1 VVGLLDGRVALVSG
15 ASRGIGRAIATTFA
29 TQGADVCLVATN
41 VALLAEVAAECEQ
54 LGVRT
59 ITQPTDVTDADAC
72 GRAVAMARESLGGLD
87 ILVNSASVYTAAPFL
102 EHTIADFQR
111 MMDVNVFGTVQLM
124 QAALPGMIAQ
134 GYGRIVNISSTA
146 GKWASRNRSAYLV
159 SKHALVG
166 LTRAVA
172 IETARQGVT
181 VNAICPG
188 PVETDMLDELVAA
201 RARIE
206 NASPDAIWAELR
218 AGPAIGRV
226 LQPVEVA
233 DLTAY
238 LASEQAGGM
247 TGQSLALDG
256 GILFV

>member
-1 VVGLLDGRVALVSG
+1 VGMLDGRVALVTG

-29 TQGADVCLVATN
+29 AQGADVCLVATN
-41 VALLAEVAAECEQ
+41 AALLAEVAAECELQ
-54 LGVRT
+54 GARTVLLAADVSDAGAGV
-59 ITQPTDVTDADAC
+59 Q
-72 GRAVAMARESLGGLD
+72 AVDLARGSLGGLD
-87 ILVNSASVYTAAPFL
+87 ILVNAASVYTAAPFL
-102 EHTIADFQR
+102 EQTLADFHR
-111 MMDVNVFGTVQLM
+111 MMDVNVYGAVHLT
-124 QAALPGMIAQ
+124 QAALPGMITQ

-172 IETARQGVT
+172 FETARQGIT

-206 NASPDAIWAELR
+206 DVPLETIWKELR

-226 LQPVEVA
+226 LQPAEVA

>member
-1 VVGLLDGRVALVSG
+1 MGSLEGRVAIVSG
-15 ASRGIGRAIATTFA
+15 ASRGIGRSIATAFA
-29 TQGADVCLVATN
+29 TQGADVCLLATN
-41 VALLAEVAAECEQ
+41 ETLLAEVEKECEQ
-54 LGVRT
+54 LGVRAFA
-59 ITQPTDVTDADAC
+59 QPTDVTDPDQC
-72 GRAVAMARESLGGLD
+72 GRAIAAAKDALGGLD
-87 ILVNSASVYTAAPFL
+87 ILVNGASVYSAAPFL
-102 EHTIADFQR
+102 ESTLAEFQR
-111 MMDVNVFGTVQLM
+111 MMDVNVYGAVQLT

-188 PVETDMLDELVAA
+188 PVQTDMLDELVAA

-206 NASPDAIWAELR
+206 NAPLDAIWAELR

-226 LQPVEVA
+226 LQPAEVA
-233 DLTAY
+233 TLAVY
-238 LASEQAGGM
+238 LASEQSGGM

-256 GILFV
+256 GILFT

>member
-1 VVGLLDGRVALVSG
+1 LLEGRVALVSG
-15 ASRGIGRAIATTFA
+15 ASRGIGRSIATAFA
-29 TQGADVCLVATN
+29 AHGADVCLLATN
-41 VALLAEVAAECEQ
+41 ETLLTEVGEECEQ

-59 ITQPTDVTDADAC
+59 LAQPTDVTDPDQCRRAIAAATETL
-72 GRAVAMARESLGGLD
+72 GRLD
-87 ILVNSASVYTAAPFL
+87 ILVNGASVYTAAPFL
-102 EHTIADFQR
+102 ESTLADFQR
-111 MMDVNVFGTVQLM
+111 MMDVNVYGAIQLT

-188 PVETDMLDELVAA
+188 PVQTDMLDELVAA

-206 NASPDAIWAELR
+206 NAPLDAIWAELR

-226 LQPVEVA
+226 LQPAEVA
-233 DLTAY
+233 TLAVY

-256 GILFV
+256 GILFT